1 MVSVP
6 PNIFGRMT
14 TKRSQFG
21 SLEDRTRQTP
31 TSPPGAEVRHV
42 LLDGSC
48 PGLVIDRRKT
58 VDGQWQG
65 LVVRVE
71 ENRLI
76 IDWVS
81 GDRITKP

>member
-1 MVSVP
+1 MAP
-6 PNIFGRMT
+6 HIFGRMT

-21 SLEDRTRQTP
+21 SLEERTRQTR
-31 TSPPGAEVRHV
+31 TSPDAEVRHV

-48 PGLVIDRRKT
+48 PGLVIDRRKSAS
-58 VDGQWQG
+58 GQWQG